1 MQKIEFLLSTS
12 LLTPASN
19 EALNSGLQSFD
30 QLIGID
36 EVMRIL
42 SVKRTSLYKGM
53 KNGVFPE
60 PMRFSKRMIRWRLT
74 DVMAVVRQS
83 KPFIPNPLAANDSK
97 AVCCASGTPEHS
109 KSTLYSK
116 STLHSISA
124 HKSQHLEKLEERR
137 LELLANVTSSKLR
150 AKVPIKRHIP
160 KN

>member
-42 SVKRTSLYKGM
+42 SVRRTSLYKGM

-60 PMRFSKRMIRWRLT
+60 PMRFSQRMIRWRLS
-74 DVMAVVRQS
+74 DVMAVVGQS
-83 KPFIPNPLAANDSK
+83 KPFIPKLPAANDFKDVSH
-97 AVCCASGTPEHS
+97 ASTTMDPAKSTQNASVTS
-109 KSTLYSK
+109 KSL
-116 STLHSISA
+116 
-124 HKSQHLEKLEERR
+124 HLEKLEERR
-137 LELLANVTSSKLR
+137 RELLANVNLSKSR
-150 AKVPIKRHIP
+150 AQIPMRHRTP
-160 KN
+160 KS